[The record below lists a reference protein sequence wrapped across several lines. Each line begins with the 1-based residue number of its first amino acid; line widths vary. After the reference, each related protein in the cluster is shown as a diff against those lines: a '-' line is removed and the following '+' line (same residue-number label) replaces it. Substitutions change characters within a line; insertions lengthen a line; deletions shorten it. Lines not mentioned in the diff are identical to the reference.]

1 MQNAVFNGGGEIII
15 TIIIILVE
23 ESNIIDVTI
32 VFHMTINI
40 IVIYCHHSYFI
51 IVFQVTIYIIIIMV
65 ISRQLFN
72 VGLSMITPSSYILAS
87 RLTVTSTAVFLFFS

>member
-15 TIIIILVE
+15 IIIILVE

-40 IVIYCHHSYFI
+40 IVI
-51 IVFQVTIYIIIIMV
+51 TV
-65 ISRQLFN
+65 IS
-72 VGLSMITPSSYILAS
+72 
-87 RLTVTSTAVFLFFS
+87 